1 MATKFLFLIFLCFGI
16 LGVFVQTQFLFPKC
30 YPNVK
35 QRCDTKRI
43 DRSWTNTTMR
53 FLLFTRR
60 NPQEPELL
68 HLCNGTLP
76 KNSNFKAQNRFIVFI
91 PGFMFGVCE
100 LDSISEI
107 KDELLNK
114 GDFNVL
120 LVDGKEEYGM
130 DFVYAKE
137 NSKRAANIIIK
148 VLQNIQDETGF
159 KNKDLYLIGHSLG
172 AHTAGMVGQGFK
184 VNRITGLDPGG
195 VVFSKNTPD
204 NMILDRNDAELVD
217 VIHTNG
223 GKGLPHL
230 GISFPMGD
238 ADFYVN
244 GGTIQPS
251 CSYRAWNS
259 IKSLNFLYLLGMAS
273 VPSICAHAQCL
284 EYYKLSISNVYGKFI
299 GFPCSSYKK
308 FQSGQCTIDGATNVT
323 MGFEFEKDFT
333 PKQHGKKSVKYYVTT
348 SSSWPFVSSK
358 KFK

>member
-1 MATKFLFLIFLCFGI
+1 MVSGYTSTDIVMLFTSYFCVLWYTRCIRSDA
-16 LGVFVQTQFLFPKC
+16 VPFPQMLSERKA
-30 YPNVK
+30 
-35 QRCDTKRI
+35 
-43 DRSWTNTTMR
+43 TMR
-53 FLLFTRR
+53 HKKDRQILDEYHDAFPIVHKK
-60 NPQEPELL
+60 NSQEPELL

-107 KDELLNK
+107 KNELLKK

-120 LVDGKEEYGM
+120 LVDGKDEYGM

-159 KNKDLYLIGHSLG
+159 ENKDLYLIGHSLG

-204 NMILDRNDAELVD
+204 DMILDRNDAELVD

-259 IKSLNFLYLLGMAS
+259 IKSLNFCTYLGWPQYHQY
-273 VPSICAHAQCL
+273 VHTRNV
-284 EYYKLSISNVYGKFI
+284 SNI
-299 GFPCSSYKK
+299 
-308 FQSGQCTIDGATNVT
+308 TN
-323 MGFEFEKDFT
+323 
-333 PKQHGKKSVKYYVTT
+333 
-348 SSSWPFVSSK
+348 
-358 KFK
+358 